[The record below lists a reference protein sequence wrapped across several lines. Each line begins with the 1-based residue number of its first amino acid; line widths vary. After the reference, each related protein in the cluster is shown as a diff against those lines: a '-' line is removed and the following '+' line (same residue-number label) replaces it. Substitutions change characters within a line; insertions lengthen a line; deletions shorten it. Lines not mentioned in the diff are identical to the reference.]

1 MKSSIRKELEVYIN
15 ECLEDGLKSHHEMFN
30 ESLYLHGNQQCLDW
44 LNHHDLDVLGAINE
58 CRELELQY
66 LGEIA
71 TEHFPTYEGLVNK
84 LVFFYGLQ
92 LCAEADVFTGLC
104 Q

>member
-15 ECLEDGLKSHHEMFN
+15 DCLEDGLKSHNEMFSESYYTN
-30 ESLYLHGNQQCLDW
+30 EYTAKLW
-44 LNHHDLDVLGAINE
+44 LNHHDLDVLDAINE

-66 LGEIA
+66 FGEIA
-71 TEHFPTYEGLVNK
+71 TEHFSSYEVLVNK
-84 LVFFYGLQ
+84 LVYFYGLQ
-92 LCAEADVFTGLC
+92 LCAEADIFTGLC